1 MVQQNDFPATF
12 DTLKEIMATYESDL
26 VVDKDEPRDYS
37 LTATPSETYPK
48 GLWFGGA
55 QIKKS
60 YVSYHLMPVY
70 VFADLLEGMSDELK
84 KRMQGKSCFNLKRV
98 NSPLFGELA
107 ALTKAGFE
115 RYRAEDYA

>member
-26 VVDKDEPRDYS
+26 VVDKDEQRDYS

-48 GLWFGGA
+48 GHWFGGV

-70 VFADLLEGMSDELK
+70 VFADLLEGMSDDLR
-84 KRMQGKSCFNLKRV
+84 KRMQGKSCFNFKTV
-98 NSPLFGELA
+98 DSPLVEELA
-107 ALTKAGFE
+107 ALTKAGFD
-115 RYRAEDYA
+115 RYKSESYA